1 LRRLALATGW
11 LAIILLGLAVVD
23 FVRRMTPNLPTG
35 PVARAVVFSGQY
47 DRIPPALGLVA
58 SGEVGGVFVSGVN
71 SGAGLSPERFVLLF
85 GPEAPWLPAALSDGR
100 IELGTEA
107 TTTLENAHETG
118 CWYHRA
124 GLSGSIMLI
133 TYRGHMPRASLALE
147 RTLPGVQIH
156 RRPVD
161 SVATVS
167 LWRHEFPRYLA
178 TRIIVLVPG
187 PRPPD
192 CPVH

>member
-11 LAIILLGLAVVD
+11 LAILLLGLAVVD
-23 FVRRMTPNLPTG
+23 FVRRMGPSLPTG

-47 DRIPPALGLVA
+47 DRIPPALVLVA

-71 SGAGLSPERFVLLF
+71 SGVGLSPERFVLLF

-107 TTTLENAHETG
+107 TTTLENAHETT
-118 CWYHRA
+118 CWYRRA
-124 GLSGSIMLI
+124 GVPGPIMLI
-133 TYRGHMPRASLALE
+133 TSRGHMPRASWALE
-147 RTLPGVQIH
+147 RALPGIQIH

-161 SVATVS
+161 SAAAVS
-167 LWRHEFPRYLA
+167 PWRHEFPRYLA
-178 TRIIVLVPG
+178 TRIMLLVPG
-187 PRPPD
+187 PRTPD
-192 CPVH
+192 CPVQ